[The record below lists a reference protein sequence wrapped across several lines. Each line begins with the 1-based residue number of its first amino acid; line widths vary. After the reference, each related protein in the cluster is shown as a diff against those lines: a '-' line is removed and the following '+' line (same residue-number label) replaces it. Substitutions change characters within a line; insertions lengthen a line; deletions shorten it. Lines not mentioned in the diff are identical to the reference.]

1 MRVVIIGANGQLGS
15 DLTRVLRQQAKH
27 GVVALTHADVEV
39 TDMRS
44 VAQMMDTHHPD
55 LVINTAAFHKVDLC
69 EEQIEQAFAVNVY
82 GVYHLALACHEYNAA
97 LVHISTDYV
106 FGGDA
111 ARRAPYTESD
121 RPAPITVYGTSKL
134 AGENLLS
141 FLLERCFLVRTA
153 GLYGVAGS
161 REKRG
166 NFVELM
172 LRLAAT
178 GRDIRV
184 VDDQRTTPT
193 YTVDL
198 ASQIA
203 ALIDTGA
210 YGLYHATSQ
219 GSCTWYEFATE
230 IFRLSGLSP
239 NLGRARTGD
248 FGEKATRPAYSVLDN
263 KHLRD
268 LGLDLMRPWQE
279 ALAAYLQERD
289 LAPQDAPTSI
299 RRHV

>member
-1 MRVVIIGANGQLGS
+1 MRVAIIGANGQLGS

-27 GVVALTHADVEV
+27 SVVALTHAHVEV
-39 TDMRS
+39 TDMPS
-44 VAQMMDTHHPD
+44 VTQMMDTHHPD

-69 EEQIEQAFAVNVY
+69 EERIGQAFAVNVY
-82 GVYHLALACHEYNAA
+82 GVYNLGLACRDHSAALA
-97 LVHISTDYV
+97 HISTDYV

-111 ARRAPYTESD
+111 ARRTPYTESD

-134 AGENLLS
+134 AGEMLLS
-141 FLLERCFLVRTA
+141 FMLERHFIVRTA

-172 LRLAAT
+172 LRLAAE

-203 ALIDTGA
+203 ALIDMGA
-210 YGLYHATSQ
+210 SGLYHATSQ
-219 GSCTWYEFATE
+219 GSCTWYEFAAE
-230 IFRLSGLSP
+230 IFRQSGLSP

-263 KHLRD
+263 VHLRD

-279 ALAAYLQERD
+279 ALESYLRERD
-289 LAPQDAPTSI
+289 LAQDD
-299 RRHV
+299 